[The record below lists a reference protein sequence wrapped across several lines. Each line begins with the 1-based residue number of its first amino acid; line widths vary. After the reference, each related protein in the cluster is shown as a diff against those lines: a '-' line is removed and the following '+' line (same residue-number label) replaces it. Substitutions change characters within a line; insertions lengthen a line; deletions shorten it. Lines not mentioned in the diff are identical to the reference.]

1 MHDKAMNVQNVGN
14 NPCSVAKSEPT
25 NVNTTKKETG
35 NAPIQNT
42 IGVQPKGMEMM
53 TKPRDERRSYG

>member
-1 MHDKAMNVQNVGN
+1 MGMQIQNVGN
-14 NPCSVAKSEPT
+14 NPSYTTPEPT
-25 NVNTTKKETG
+25 NVNTSKKKTG
-35 NAPIQNT
+35 NVPIQNT